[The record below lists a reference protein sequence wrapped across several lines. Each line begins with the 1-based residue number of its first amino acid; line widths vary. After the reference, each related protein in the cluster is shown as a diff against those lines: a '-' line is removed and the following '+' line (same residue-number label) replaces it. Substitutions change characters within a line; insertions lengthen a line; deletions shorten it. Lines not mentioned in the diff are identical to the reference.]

1 MHQPRLEFRQ
11 ESVILLFTALQNNT
25 YHKRVFF
32 LKKKHVFIY
41 LFYHL
46 KFSLSYI
53 KLYYLFWFVF
63 FVVILVL

>member
-32 LKKKHVFIY
+32 LKKNMFLFIY
-41 LFYHL
+41 FIIQNLVYHR
-46 KFSLSYI
+46 
-53 KLYYLFWFVF
+53 
-63 FVVILVL
+63 